1 MKLNRIPCFFL
12 CDYIILH
19 CSLPLELMY
28 TVELAGGLGAIL
40 LLLVCLV
47 TIYKCYK
54 IEIMLFY
61 RNHFG
66 AEELDGGKTISLF
79 YCSFEI
85 CLFIPAKEKVY
96 TSL

>member
-1 MKLNRIPCFFL
+1 
-12 CDYIILH
+12 
-19 CSLPLELMY
+19 MY

-40 LLLVCLV
+40 LLLICLV

-66 AEELDGGKTISLF
+66 AEELDGGKQESYFEHFLIFLWNHFFTNMLIFNILF
-79 YCSFEI
+79 F
-85 CLFIPAKEKVY
+85 
-96 TSL
+96 

>member
-1 MKLNRIPCFFL
+1 
-12 CDYIILH
+12 
-19 CSLPLELMY
+19 MY

-66 AEELDGGKTISLF
+66 AEELDGGKAASQHISYFLRMSVF
-79 YCSFEI
+79 YFSPPRPKFNFSSRCVNNCNFR
-85 CLFIPAKEKVY
+85 C
-96 TSL
+96 

>member
-1 MKLNRIPCFFL
+1 
-12 CDYIILH
+12 
-19 CSLPLELMY
+19 MY

-40 LLLVCLV
+40 LLLICLV

-66 AEELDGGKTISLF
+66 AEELDGGKPLSYFVHFPTFLWNLSLEPLSIF
-79 YCSFEI
+79 PLRC
-85 CLFIPAKEKVY
+85 
-96 TSL
+96 

>member
-1 MKLNRIPCFFL
+1 
-12 CDYIILH
+12 
-19 CSLPLELMY
+19 MY

-66 AEELDGGKTISLF
+66 AEELDGGKAAFQYACQYAVCACLLF
-79 YCSFEI
+79 YLLSPKFH
-85 CLFIPAKEKVY
+85 F
-96 TSL
+96 SLRCVNYNFYFSLH

>member
-1 MKLNRIPCFFL
+1 
-12 CDYIILH
+12 
-19 CSLPLELMY
+19 MY

-40 LLLVCLV
+40 LLLICLV

-66 AEELDGGKTISLF
+66 AEELDGGKID
-79 YCSFEI
+79 SFPYFNVLPELSNLVYAFEGFVGFFCI
-85 CLFIPAKEKVY
+85 LVLGGERGCLF
-96 TSL
+96 